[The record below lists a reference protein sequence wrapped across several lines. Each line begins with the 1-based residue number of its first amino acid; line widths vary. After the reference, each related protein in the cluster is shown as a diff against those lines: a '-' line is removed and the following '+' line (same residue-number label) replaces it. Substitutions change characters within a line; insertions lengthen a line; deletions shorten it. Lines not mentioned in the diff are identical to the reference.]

1 MLRLLQQEMRSR
13 RGAIIGWGLGL
24 SFFPVVYLGIY
35 PAFAEQMSSFQS
47 LMELPIYQAMGIT
60 MASFEGFVASTV
72 TNIVPILLS
81 IYAVIMGVNTLA
93 GEEENGRLE
102 LIVALPIPRWQIATV
117 KAIAI
122 GITLFL
128 ILVIVSAASALTF
141 MAIESQVETAVT
153 PLALFFSL
161 LAAWPIVMAVGMI
174 SLFLGAFCPT
184 RRIAAMIAAVIVVIG
199 YFGSNLAGM
208 LASLEKVQKLFLFYY
223 YDATADALVNGQ
235 QTSHMLLL
243 LVVALLAYGLTVYFF
258 QKRNLTVAEWPWRK
272 AKIA

>member
-1 MLRLLQQEMRSR
+1 MFRLLQQEMRSR
-13 RGAIIGWGLGL
+13 RNAIIGWGLGL

-35 PAFAEQMSSFQS
+35 PAFAEEMKSFES
-47 LMELPIYQAMGIT
+47 IMELPIYQAMGMT
-60 MASFEGFVASTV
+60 MASFEGFIASTV
-72 TNIVPILLS
+72 TNIVPILLC
-81 IYAVIMGVNTLA
+81 IYAVISGVGTLA
-93 GEEENGRLE
+93 GEEEDGRLE
-102 LIVALPIPRWQIATV
+102 LIVALPIPRWQIATM

-122 GITLFL
+122 GIALFL
-128 ILVIVSAASALTF
+128 ILVIVSAASAFTL

-153 PLALFFSL
+153 PLDIFFSL
-161 LAAWPIVMAVGMI
+161 LAAWPVVMAVGMI

-208 LASLEKVQKLFLFYY
+208 LTSLEKAQKLFLFYY

-243 LVVALLAYGLTVYFF
+243 LVVALISYGLAVYFF
-258 QKRNLTVAEWPWRK
+258 QKRNLTVGEWPWRK

>member
-1 MLRLLQQEMRSR
+1 MLRLLQQELRSR

-35 PAFAEQMSSFQS
+35 PAVAEEMKSFQS
-47 LMELPIYQAMGIT
+47 LMELPIYQAMGMT
-60 MASFEGFVASTV
+60 MASFEGFIASTV

-81 IYAVIMGVNTLA
+81 IYAVITGVNTLA

-117 KAIAI
+117 KAIAT
-122 GITLFL
+122 GIALFL
-128 ILVIVSAASALTF
+128 ILVIVSAASAITF

-153 PLALFFSL
+153 PLNIFSSL
-161 LAAWPIVMAVGMI
+161 LAAWPIVTAVGMI

-208 LASLEKVQKLFLFYY
+208 ISSLENGRNLFLFTYY
-223 YDATADALVNGQ
+223 EATADALVDGQ
-235 QTSHMLLL
+235 QPGNTLVL
-243 LVVALLAYGLTVYFF
+243 LVVTLLAYGLAVYFF
-258 QKRNLTVAEWPWRK
+258 QKRSLTVSEWPWRK

>member
-1 MLRLLQQEMRSR
+1 
-13 RGAIIGWGLGL
+13 
-24 SFFPVVYLGIY
+24 
-35 PAFAEQMSSFQS
+35 
-47 LMELPIYQAMGIT
+47 MELPIYQAMGIT

-72 TNIVPILLS
+72 INIVPILLS

-243 LVVALLAYGLTVYFF
+243 LVVALLAYGLAVYFF

>member
-1 MLRLLQQEMRSR
+1 MFSLLVQELRLR
-13 RGAIIGWGLGL
+13 RNAIIGWGLGL

-35 PAFAEQMSSFQS
+35 PAFAEEMKNLQS
-47 LMELPIYQAMGIT
+47 LMDLPIYQAMGMT

-72 TNIVPILLS
+72 LNIVSILLC
-81 IYAVIMGVNTLA
+81 IYAVMTGVNTLA

-102 LIVALPIPRWQIATV
+102 LIVALPIPRWQITTV

-122 GITLFL
+122 SIALFL
-128 ILVIVSAASALTF
+128 ILVIVGAASAFTF

-153 PLALFFSL
+153 SLDLFLSL
-161 LAAWPIVMAVGMI
+161 LAAWPVATAVGLI
-174 SLFLGAFCPT
+174 SLFLGVFCPT
-184 RRIAAMIAAVIVVIG
+184 RRIAAVIAGVIVAVG

-208 LASLEKVQKLFLFYY
+208 VPSLEKTQTLFLFYY

-235 QTSHMLLL
+235 NISHLFVLLI
-243 LVVALLAYGLTVYFF
+243 VALAAYVLAVYFF
-258 QKRNLTVAEWPWRK
+258 QKRNLTVGEWPWRR